1 MAAVAAQTA
10 SIVTTIQGT
19 QFNGMAHDGIDY
31 IPKEGTW
38 LLDKG
43 ERVVD
48 SRTNADLK
56 QYLSNQNSP
65 AANWQVIINE
75 APPGTTASIDE
86 KAQIIEIAVGKA
98 VATVEENISRGG
110 NSTANTFEQSY
121 GLNRAWGI

>member
-1 MAAVAAQTA
+1 MQGVAH
-10 SIVTTIQGT
+10 S
-19 QFNGMAHDGIDY
+19 GITD
-31 IPKEGTW
+31 IPREGTW

-48 SRTNADLK
+48 SGTNADLK
-56 QYLSNQNSP
+56 NYLNSQNQNNQ
-65 AANWQVIINE
+65 AANWQIIINE

-86 KAQIIEIAVGKA
+86 KAQIIEIAVGKSLA
-98 VATVEENISRGG
+98 QIEENVSRGG